1 METSMVRTIDDAL
14 IEQVVAHIVE
24 ACAPETVI
32 VFGSAARGET
42 RPGSDLDL
50 LVVLDLPEGTTARQ
64 MSRKLHALFEG
75 WLLPLD
81 IIVLSN
87 SLRRRKRAEQHLPQ
101 LLPDIKAIVDGQSQ
115 ADPDF
120 RSTRLSSAEAGWRF

>member
-1 METSMVRTIDDAL
+1 METSVAPTIDDGL
-14 IEQVVAHIVE
+14 TEQVVEHIVE
-24 ACAPETVI
+24 ACAPDTVI

-50 LVVLDLPEGTTARQ
+50 LVVLDLPEDMTARQ

-81 IIVLSN
+81 IIVLS
-87 SLRRRKRAEQHLPQ
+87 KQE
-101 LLPDIKAIVDGQSQ
+101 
-115 ADPDF
+115 
-120 RSTRLSSAEAGWRF
+120 